1 MTSCLASK
9 LLKSFITAGATSGAE
24 NSYIKMA
31 YRDNLSVIEDLS
43 KTTDKIFDDSVSKA
57 TAKLSELQ
65 NQANTTNTAATK
77 GAQDWLNKQN
87 KVAEAAKAAA
97 KAQEELNRKIAEQ
110 AKLAKEVLYDY
121 GTEFTKIEADLT
133 KECTI

>member
-1 MTSCLASK
+1 MNLVANSIAGVTNQALDSFK
-9 LLKSFITAGATSGAE
+9 LTNQAAQQSSWFDKLPGIQIAKSFITAGATSGAE

-77 GAQDWLNKQN
+77 GAQDWLDKQN
-87 KVAEAAKAAA
+87 KVAEAAKRQQ
-97 KAQEELNRKIAEQ
+97 KHK
-110 AKLAKEVLYDY
+110 KS
-121 GTEFTKIEADLT
+121 
-133 KECTI
+133 